1 MGISNKWYDMKNFL
15 LRPLHWLH
23 RGSNSMQAALLLI
36 IITVLSFLF
45 YITPSGSSMQTS
57 KLYSEIVTNEST
69 DSDRTGIGG
78 GNIKGNCIVGKKAL
92 PIYSVEYVPATASD
106 SAKYISLSFDAAWGA
121 DDTIQILDIL
131 DKHNIKVTFFMTG
144 GWVSSYPD
152 MVKEIYA
159 RGHDLGNH
167 SENHKQMSKLSVPE
181 QKEEIQKVTDKVKE
195 LTGYNMF
202 LFRPPYG
209 DYNSTLITTA
219 YSLNYYPIQW
229 SVDSLDWKDYGIENI
244 IKTVTQNKALGN
256 GAIIL
261 MHNGA
266 KYTAQALEQ
275 LITELK
281 NQGYQFIPLSE
292 LIIRENF
299 HMDETG
305 RQIAD

>member
-1 MGISNKWYDMKNFL
+1 MGISNKWYDMKKFL

-23 RGSNSMQAALLLI
+23 RGNNSMQAALLLI
-36 IITVLSFLF
+36 IITVLSLLF

-57 KLYSEIVTNEST
+57 KLYSEIVTNEAT
-69 DSDRTGIGG
+69 DSNNTGIGG

-92 PIYSVEYVPATASD
+92 PIYSVEYVPAAASD
-106 SAKYISLSFDAAWGA
+106 SAKYISLSFDAACGA

-144 GWVSSYPD
+144 DWVSSYPD
-152 MVKEIYA
+152 MVKEIYT

-167 SENHKQMSKLSVPE
+167 SENHKEMSKLSVPE
-181 QKEEIQKVTDKVKE
+181 QKEEIQKVTDKIRE
-195 LTGYNMF
+195 LTGYTMF

-209 DYNSTLITTA
+209 DYNSTLITTV

-229 SVDSLDWKDYGIENI
+229 SVDSLDWKDYGTENI

-266 KYTAQALEQ
+266 KFTAQALEQ
-275 LITELK
+275 VITELK
-281 NQGYQFIPLSE
+281 NQGYQFLPLSE

-299 HMDETG
+299 HMDGTG

>member
-1 MGISNKWYDMKNFL
+1 MKKLKKIFSK
-15 LRPLHWLH
+15 PLHWLH
-23 RGSNSMQAALLLI
+23 NGNNSMQAALLLI

-45 YITPSGSSMQTS
+45 YIAPSGSYTQTS
-57 KLYSEIVTNEST
+57 KLYSEMVTGET
-69 DSDRTGIGG
+69 ADSNSSTGIGG
-78 GNIKGNCIVGKKAL
+78 GTIKGNCIVGKKAL
-92 PIYSVEYVPATASD
+92 PIYSVEYVSKNASET
-106 SAKYISLSFDAAWGA
+106 AKYISLSFDAAWGA

-144 GWVSSYPD
+144 DWVSSYPD

-167 SENHKQMSKLSVPE
+167 SENHKEMSKLSVPE
-181 QKEEIQKVTDKVKE
+181 QKEEIQTVTDQVKE

-209 DYNSTLITTA
+209 DYNSTLINTV

-229 SVDSLDWKDYGIENI
+229 SVDSLDWKDYGVDNI
-244 IKTVTQNKALGN
+244 IKTVTQHKDLGN

-266 KYTAQALEQ
+266 KFTAQALDQ
-275 LITELK
+275 VITTLT
-281 NQGYQFIPLSE
+281 NQGYQFIPLSQ

-299 HMDETG
+299 HMDGTG
-305 RQIAD
+305 KQIAD